1 MTTYRRESGIAEV
14 KGPDRVTLLLVREP
28 GSLPVA
34 LTGSGTSVWEE
45 LGSGPRELEQVVSA
59 VAERFQVTESLVEG
73 DVRGLCR
80 QLVQA
85 GFLVPDDDDEGSS
98 SR

>member
-14 KGPDRVTLLLVREP
+14 QGPDRVTLLLVREP

-34 LTGSGTSVWEE
+34 ITGSGTSVWEE
-45 LGSGPRELEQVVSA
+45 LGSGPRELEQLVSA
-59 VAERFQVTESLVEG
+59 VAERFQVTESLVKS

-85 GFLVPDDDDEGSS
+85 GFLVPGDDDEGRS